1 MRHHIYDVFLST
13 TILFIIFA
21 NTLPTLSLNVTDLTS
36 TFTAVKT
43 GVKCWPPERRGS
55 RLAATRDCLQA
66 ALLLP
71 DGSDPGNFH
80 NGNPDDEFKLPIV
93 SPYESCVATV
103 SVPNGVRDRSS
114 WDHISYVASQM
125 AVICVVGQYPFGQTG
140 GVTTAGV
147 GNNIRVSLERA
158 LEGGGDVS
166 SQR

>member
-1 MRHHIYDVFLST
+1 MTHYIYDVFLST
-13 TILFIIFA
+13 FILFITYA
-21 NTLPTLSLNVTDLTS
+21 NTLQTLSLNVTDLDS
-36 TFTAVKT
+36 TITAVKT

-71 DGSDPGNFH
+71 DGSDAGNFH
-80 NGNPDDEFKLPIV
+80 NGNPADGFKLPV
-93 SPYESCVATV
+93 VMPYDSCVATV
-103 SVPNGVRDRSS
+103 SLPNGVQDRSS
-114 WDHISYVASQM
+114 WDHVSYVASQM
-125 AVICVVGQYPFGQTG
+125 AAICAIGQYPVGQTG

-158 LEGGGDVS
+158 LGDDGDVS